1 MTEEQSERRNE
12 AVLLGQ
18 GIAANAADQLTSVQL
33 VLPFLYTTA
42 GAPVFFAGLLVPI
55 ATLAKRLAQILSA
68 PLVSATRSNKKLIAL
83 ATLAVAAAI
92 VLISL
97 TFNVAG
103 AYLLVPIFLFVALV
117 VGAGDGLGALAFQNL
132 IGRILSKD
140 RRSRLLFV
148 QSSLAGLI
156 VVIVAF
162 GAQILFKPGTS
173 LAAHQE
179 LIWLGIGFFLLSAVA
194 ILAVREPE
202 RPQPSGGESEP
213 DARDHRSQIAALR
226 ESFRIAFAL
235 PWFNRFLV
243 ARTLYLSIELAI
255 PFFSIHAASFHGD
268 SIGGLNAFVIA
279 ASIGLMIGGVFWAR
293 LGKRSID
300 RVLVLAAALTCI
312 GGLLAMAI
320 ELGFMSQSIF
330 CYAIVFVLVSLGTQG
345 IKNARTLYLLE
356 AATDHERPFCIAV
369 ANVTIGMVAI
379 AFGALLGA
387 LASFEGVAWVIFALV
402 VLNVVAAVY
411 TLRLRAPSKFI

>member
-1 MTEEQSERRNE
+1 
-12 AVLLGQ
+12 
-18 GIAANAADQLTSVQL
+18 
-33 VLPFLYTTA
+33 
-42 GAPVFFAGLLVPI
+42 
-55 ATLAKRLAQILSA
+55 
-68 PLVSATRSNKKLIAL
+68 
-83 ATLAVAAAI
+83 
-92 VLISL
+92 
-97 TFNVAG
+97 
-103 AYLLVPIFLFVALV
+103 
-117 VGAGDGLGALAFQNL
+117 
-132 IGRILSKD
+132 
-140 RRSRLLFV
+140 
-148 QSSLAGLI
+148 
-156 VVIVAF
+156 
-162 GAQILFKPGTS
+162 
-173 LAAHQE
+173 
-179 LIWLGIGFFLLSAVA
+179 
-194 ILAVREPE
+194 
-202 RPQPSGGESEP
+202 
-213 DARDHRSQIAALR
+213 
-226 ESFRIAFAL
+226 
-235 PWFNRFLV
+235 
-243 ARTLYLSIELAI
+243 
-255 PFFSIHAASFHGD
+255 
-268 SIGGLNAFVIA
+268 
-279 ASIGLMIGGVFWAR
+279 MIGGVFWAR